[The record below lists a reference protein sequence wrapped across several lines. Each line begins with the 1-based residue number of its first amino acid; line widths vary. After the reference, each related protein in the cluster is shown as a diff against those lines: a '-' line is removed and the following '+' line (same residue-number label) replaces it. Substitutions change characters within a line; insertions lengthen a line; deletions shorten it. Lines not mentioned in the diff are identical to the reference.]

1 MTETREST
9 ESEDPA
15 TLSVHLRNQPAAPPA
30 NVRTRCSGATVGGTR

>member
-15 TLSVHLRNQPAAPPA
+15 TLSVHLRNHPSAPAGST
-30 NVRTRCSGATVGGTR
+30 RTRCSGATGGGS

>member
-15 TLSVHLRNQPAAPPA
+15 TLSVHLRNQPAAPA
-30 NVRTRCSGATVGGTR
+30 GTRCSGATGGGTR